1 MEWNGM
7 GWLQHSLP
15 KAFLMRTRRLLLA
28 VYTYLII
35 TRHLYLSGSGP
46 DLNSIWWSHY
56 GENNIY
62 EDED

>member
-1 MEWNGM
+1 M

-28 VYTYLII
+28 VYTYLSYYNPPFVLVREW
-35 TRHLYLSGSGP
+35 TGSER
-46 DLNSIWWSHY
+46 DMVVALWREY
-56 GENNIY
+56 YIY